1 MMIINNAFENTV
13 KQKNDVVFFLKYLSK
28 LIDGILVSEQ
38 IKQTI
43 KKEVSIL
50 MNKGVLPCLATILI
64 GDDQASATYVKN
76 KQTAASKVGILTRDI
91 KLPENIDQ
99 EKLVST
105 INELNKDNSVHGILV
120 QLPLPHH
127 IESSS
132 ITNVVNYEKDV
143 DGLTSYNLGLLF
155 EGTPKLIPCTPLG
168 ILQLIDFYNIDVN
181 GMDVAIINRSNLVGK
196 PLGILLMNRD
206 ATVTFFHSKSR
217 NLEDKLRNFDCIIT
231 AVGDRKKF
239 TLKNNMVKDGVIIF
253 DVGISRTNGKI
264 QGDVD
269 FKCISEKASYI
280 TPVPGGVGPM
290 TVTMLLK
297 NTVLAAT
304 NFYGKYNN

>member
-1 MMIINNAFENTV
+1 
-13 KQKNDVVFFLKYLSK
+13 
-28 LIDGILVSEQ
+28 
-38 IKQTI
+38 
-43 KKEVSIL
+43 VSIL
-50 MNKGVLPCLATILI
+50 MNKGILPCLATILV

-76 KQTAASKVGILTRDI
+76 KQIAASKVGILTRDI

-105 INELNKDNSVHGILV
+105 INELNRDNSVHGILV

-127 IESSS
+127 IESS
-132 ITNVVNYEKDV
+132 ITNVVDYEKDV

-155 EGTPKLIPCTPLG
+155 EGTPKLVPCTPLG

-269 FKCISEKASYI
+269 FKSISEKASYI

-304 NFYGKYNN
+304 NFNGKYNN

>member
-1 MMIINNAFENTV
+1 
-13 KQKNDVVFFLKYLSK
+13 
-28 LIDGILVSEQ
+28 
-38 IKQTI
+38 
-43 KKEVSIL
+43 
-50 MNKGVLPCLATILI
+50 MNRGVLPCLATILV

-105 INELNKDNSVHGILV
+105 INELNKDNSIHGILV

-127 IESSS
+127 IESS

-231 AVGDRKKF
+231 AVGNRQKF
-239 TLKNNMVKDGVIIF
+239 TLTSKMIKEGVVIF

-269 FKCISEKASYI
+269 FRSVSEKASYI

-304 NFYGKYNN
+304 NFNGKYNN

>member
-1 MMIINNAFENTV
+1 M
-13 KQKNDVVFFLKYLSK
+13 SK

-38 IKQTI
+38 IKQTL

-50 MNKGVLPCLATILI
+50 INKGILPCLATILV
-64 GDDQASATYVKN
+64 GDDHASATYVKN

-91 KLPENIDQ
+91 KLPENTDQ

-127 IESSS
+127 IESS
-132 ITNVVNYEKDV
+132 ITNAVNYEKDV

-155 EGTPKLIPCTPLG
+155 GGTPKIIPCTPLG

-217 NLEDKLRNFDCIIT
+217 NLENKLINFDCIIT

-239 TLKNNMVKDGVIIF
+239 TLKNNMVKDGVVIF

-269 FKCISEKASYI
+269 FEPISEKASYI

-304 NFYGKYNN
+304 NFNGKYNN

>member
-1 MMIINNAFENTV
+1 M
-13 KQKNDVVFFLKYLSK
+13 SK
-28 LIDGILVSEQ
+28 LIDGVLVSQQ

-43 KKEVSIL
+43 RSEVSGLI
-50 MNKGVLPCLATILI
+50 NKGIRPCLATILV
-64 GDDQASATYVKN
+64 GDNLASATYVKN
-76 KQTAASKVGILTRDI
+76 KQTAANNVGILTRDF
-91 KLPENIDQ
+91 KLPETIKQD
-99 EKLVST
+99 ELLST
-105 INELNKDNSVHGILV
+105 INELNKDENVHGILV

-127 IESSS
+127 IETS
-132 ITNVVNYEKDV
+132 ITNMVNYEKDV
-143 DGLTSYNLGLLF
+143 DGLTSYNLGFLF
-155 EGTPKLIPCTPLG
+155 KGTPKLIPCTPLG
-168 ILQLIDFYNIDVN
+168 ILELLDFYNIDVK

-206 ATVTFFHSKSR
+206 ATVTFFHSKSK

-231 AVGDRKKF
+231 AVGNRQKF
-239 TLKNNMVKDGVIIF
+239 TLTSKMIKEGAVIF

-269 FKCISEKASYI
+269 FRSVSEKASYI

-297 NTVLAAT
+297 NTVLAASLK
-304 NFYGKYNN
+304 NKIRNN

>member
-1 MMIINNAFENTV
+1 
-13 KQKNDVVFFLKYLSK
+13 
-28 LIDGILVSEQ
+28 
-38 IKQTI
+38 
-43 KKEVSIL
+43 
-50 MNKGVLPCLATILI
+50 MNKGILPCLATILV

-120 QLPLPHH
+120 QLPLPRH
-127 IESSS
+127 IESS
-132 ITNVVNYEKDV
+132 ITNVINYEKDV

-155 EGTPKLIPCTPLG
+155 EGTPKLVPCTPLG

-269 FKCISEKASYI
+269 FKSISEKASYI

-304 NFYGKYNN
+304 NFNGKYNN

>member
-1 MMIINNAFENTV
+1 M
-13 KQKNDVVFFLKYLSK
+13 SK
-28 LIDGILVSEQ
+28 LIDGVLVSQQ

-43 KKEVSIL
+43 RSEVSGLI
-50 MNKGVLPCLATILI
+50 NKGIRPCLATILV
-64 GDDQASATYVKN
+64 GDNQASATYVKN
-76 KQTAASKVGILTRDI
+76 KQTAANNVGILTRDF
-91 KLPENIDQ
+91 KLPETIKQD
-99 EKLVST
+99 ELLRT
-105 INELNKDNSVHGILV
+105 INELNKDENVHGILV

-127 IESSS
+127 IETS
-132 ITNVVNYEKDV
+132 ITNMVNYEKDV
-143 DGLTSYNLGLLF
+143 DGLTSYNLGFLF
-155 EGTPKLIPCTPLG
+155 KGTPKLIPCTPLG
-168 ILQLIDFYNIDVN
+168 ILELLDFYNIDVK

-206 ATVTFFHSKSR
+206 ATVTFFHSKSK

-231 AVGDRKKF
+231 AVGNRQKF
-239 TLKNNMVKDGVIIF
+239 TLTSKMIKEGAVIF

-269 FKCISEKASYI
+269 FRSVSEKASYI

-297 NTVLAAT
+297 NTVLAASLK
-304 NFYGKYNN
+304 NKIRNN

>member
-1 MMIINNAFENTV
+1 M
-13 KQKNDVVFFLKYLSK
+13 SK
-28 LIDGILVSEQ
+28 LIDGVLVSQQ

-43 KKEVSIL
+43 RSQVSGLI
-50 MNKGVLPCLATILI
+50 NIGIRPCLATILV
-64 GDDQASATYVKN
+64 GGNQASATYVKN
-76 KQTAASKVGILTRDI
+76 KQIAASNVGILTRDF
-91 KLPENIDQ
+91 KLPESIKQD
-99 EKLVST
+99 ELLST
-105 INELNKDNSVHGILV
+105 IHELNRDENVHGILV

-127 IESSS
+127 IETS
-132 ITNVVNYEKDV
+132 ITNMVNYEKDV
-143 DGLTSYNLGLLF
+143 DGLTSYNLGFLF

-168 ILQLIDFYNIDVN
+168 ILELLDFYNIDVK

-206 ATVTFFHSKSR
+206 ATVTFFHSKSK

-231 AVGDRKKF
+231 AVGNRQKF
-239 TLKNNMVKDGVIIF
+239 TLTSKMIKEGAVIF

-269 FKCISEKASYI
+269 FRSVSEKASYI

-297 NTVLAAT
+297 NTVLAASLK
-304 NFYGKYNN
+304 NKISNK

>member
-1 MMIINNAFENTV
+1 M
-13 KQKNDVVFFLKYLSK
+13 SK

-50 MNKGVLPCLATILI
+50 INKGVLPCLATILV

-127 IESSS
+127 IESS

-253 DVGISRTNGKI
+253 DVGISRKNGKI

-269 FKCISEKASYI
+269 FKSISEKASYI

-304 NFYGKYNN
+304 NFNGKYNN

>member
-1 MMIINNAFENTV
+1 
-13 KQKNDVVFFLKYLSK
+13 LSK

-50 MNKGVLPCLATILI
+50 MNKGILPCLATILV

-91 KLPENIDQ
+91 KLPENIEQ

-105 INELNKDNSVHGILV
+105 INELNKDKSVHGILV

-127 IESSS
+127 IESS

-168 ILQLIDFYNIDVN
+168 ILQLIDFYNIEVN

-239 TLKNNMVKDGVIIF
+239 TLKNNMVRDGVIIF

-269 FKCISEKASYI
+269 FQAVSEKASYI

-304 NFYGKYNN
+304 FVNRNYNN